1 MQSLSKSTIAP
12 PPERGQHDRIEV
24 QATIRAGVRR
34 ARIIP
39 LHEYYLSKQ
48 LIDASQH
55 RAVEMYLTDW
65 EVLSRNA
72 PSSMKSL
79 DRVDFGQNSPI
90 IDGKVREAHERLIRV
105 EGRVGST
112 TCRILRHVFIDRGKP
127 RDLLKRDRRVS
138 QGMVMLATEILAV
151 AYELKR

>member
-1 MQSLSKSTIAP
+1 MTKSTIAP
-12 PPERGQHDRIEV
+12 PPERGQHDRVEV
-24 QATIRAGVRR
+24 TATIRAGVRR

-39 LHEYYLSKQ
+39 LHEYYLSKG
-48 LIDASQH
+48 LIDASQY
-55 RAVEMYLTDW
+55 RAVELYLTDW

-90 IDGKVREAHERLIRV
+90 VDGKVREAHERLIRA
-105 EGRVGST
+105 ESKCGSMV
-112 TCRILRHVFIDRGKP
+112 CRILRHVFIDRGKP
-127 RDLLKRDRRVS
+127 RDLLKRDRRVA

-151 AYELKR
+151 AYGVKR